1 MGDRMT
7 KITPGARIPVLDFGI
22 IRLETTD
29 NDYEIKV
36 RLKINGRYFTGTL
49 RGTNEPKLPLKKVKL
64 NRFNWWRCELI

>member
-1 MGDRMT
+1 MS
-7 KITPGARIPVLDFGI
+7 KITPGVRIPVLDFGI

-49 RGTNEPKLPLKKVKL
+49 ERNE
-64 NRFNWWRCELI
+64 